1 MSLLSAYQDLITS
14 EHRGKPR
21 YMATVTAL
29 LRHSD
34 DIFSMGVYMDD
45 YFDLDE
51 AEGDQLDVLG
61 QIVGASRVLPF
72 QPDKGLSPVLDDNAY
87 RTLIKAKIAQNL
99 WKGGAEDLAATWRV
113 LFGNGIIIQDN
124 GNMTIDVVVIGIN
137 DQISQNM
144 IQQGLIVP
152 KPQSVGINYHFAAK
166 AVFGYDMENDLIK
179 GYDHADWAYENPLP
193 SFSYDMEDE
202 DGGMLGYDEG
212 YWT

>member
-1 MSLLSAYQDLITS
+1 
-14 EHRGKPR
+14 
-21 YMATVTAL
+21 
-29 LRHSD
+29 
-34 DIFSMGVYMDD
+34 MGVYMDD

-61 QIVGASRVLPF
+61 QIVGANRVLPF

-152 KPQSVGINYHFAAK
+152 KPQSVGMNYHFAPR

-202 DGGMLGYDEG
+202 ERGMLGYDEG